1 MTCSDSK
8 SKIGL
13 QYATT
18 FDVKILGMGCD
29 VEVVVDIES
38 GTSKS
43 TISMRAFMRSMP
55 AFRISLDDLS
65 AIVDAIKTALVKAN
79 LLQHLMDGAT
89 DHQLNFMAGG
99 ASLVVVHPKEK
110 KARYVLSIGSFTREG
125 ELEKLSDKEVAEAV
139 EVVERLVARVRA
151 KVLAAKK

>member
-1 MTCSDSK
+1 
-8 SKIGL
+8 
-13 QYATT
+13 
-18 FDVKILGMGCD
+18 
-29 VEVVVDIES
+29 
-38 GTSKS
+38 
-43 TISMRAFMRSMP
+43 
-55 AFRISLDDLS
+55 
-65 AIVDAIKTALVKAN
+65 
-79 LLQHLMDGAT
+79 LQHLMDGAT